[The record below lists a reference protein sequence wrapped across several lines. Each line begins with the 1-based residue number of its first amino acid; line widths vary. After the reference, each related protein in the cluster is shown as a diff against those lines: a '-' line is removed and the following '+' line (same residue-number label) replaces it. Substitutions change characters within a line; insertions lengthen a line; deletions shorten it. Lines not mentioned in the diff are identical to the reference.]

1 MYNERVV
8 SRSLFAYAC
17 NEPILA
23 QSHWLNDKRTRWRET
38 MSERSILYF
47 TRATFIPRSYSL
59 PAINGIELTEYM
71 DDTATDYATERK
83 ARCVKVVGGSVEGYD
98 DQESIRLMRIESG
111 RSVAV
116 QLFRQQQ
123 QLDDQEREERQ
134 RQRQRQPQR
143 HQQLP
148 YEKHGTEEGGD
159 MVGGLEAGQQEIEN
173 GAVEEASNAEPVVTI
188 LVSTERE
195 NDVDAVYGMHSLNFV
210 SQDSDVGE
218 RGYRDQDSG
227 EYGGG
232 DSSKQEEQQ
241 QQQQVSQPLYQQH
254 HQQQQR
260 RQPQPQQDHHLHN
273 PHYDYDHDHHH
284 HHHQHQHHRS
294 EYVQLGAREVSVTEG
309 GDNGRS
315 GEVCALSEE
324 NRAGSHA
331 LRSTMHRYGSESL
344 SPTATDHHHHQH
356 HHHHHSQRHH
366 HQQHHHHQQ
375 QQQQQHLQSDATQ
388 QSVVLSSASHRHLEE
403 QEAHSL
409 SHSHSQSVPHQETDE
424 DTERTSGIT
433 AAMRGARGD
442 FTLGMLFPN
451 LSTTGAASSAGDV
464 GANDGHQQQ
473 HGHHHHHHHHLE
485 EVLPDAAYLQHQIR
499 ASGGGGGTGNGNNGG
514 ADGGGGGGGG
524 AEGNGGGGTGS
535 GGGGSPTLRTG
546 SSPGSSRS
554 PHDDQQLSSPH
565 RQGQSEGG
573 GYSPSEHGRQSYAH
587 LTAMQPPSSVQAN
600 HGLGQDTSDRVS
612 DQLYMD
618 SIYAHHT
625 VGTAHHHQ
633 DHEAGS
639 STPHSPTGPLSS
651 PLYRSMS
658 SVTGMAAASATGTAG
673 AYGLPYMTGSPTELT
688 ATPQQLWNAQG
699 LGTTGLSTISEDYG
713 SSGKSS
719 GTVTHQALPAFSQ
732 PFCGRPSFRGYSP
745 SYSTQQNTTGVGAT
759 VEPSTW
765 SYGSPSNDTLATQ
778 YAAPSRRQPVVNSPS
793 TPAQHQLTATASLSA
808 MADQGDFY
816 KGFYGYSGARRAVEE
831 KSTNR
836 RLSASRRVGTSCSNC
851 QTTMTSLWRRN
862 TLGEP
867 VCNACGLY
875 FKLHGVNRPHAMKK
889 DSIQTRK
896 RKPKMKSTDAT
907 AIAGTVAS
915 CTGNGEMVL
924 EGDTRG
930 FVPGP
935 GDIVPMQ
942 AGRGL
947 RMMAPRVESTR
958 SGTSSTIECVSASH
972 ATSARHNGNTSITT
986 ASNNNSNN
994 NNNNANSSNNNVKLE
1009 PGTYGELRM
1018 NHTAVPQVT
1027 YGSNLYGS
1035 PQSASRIVSY
1045 QSEMYYDMI
1054 ASQQQQPQQQQQ
1066 QHQHQQLLET
1076 HSPKVECPSPPCANR
1091 SPVMISASHSPDH
1104 HQLASPHIV
1113 TLGNSSPNTA
1123 ATKIILDNGHLDR
1136 PTVVSISS

>member
-1 MYNERVV
+1 MKSRKSDDEIRGEMAKHRRHINE
-8 SRSLFAYAC
+8 Y
-17 NEPILA
+17 
-23 QSHWLNDKRTRWRET
+23 
-38 MSERSILYF
+38 
-47 TRATFIPRSYSL
+47 
-59 PAINGIELTEYM
+59 ELTEYM
-71 DDTATDYATERK
+71 DDTAADYATGRK
-83 ARCVKVVGGSVEGYD
+83 TRCAKAVGDSVEGYD

-111 RSVAV
+111 RSVAA

-123 QLDDQEREERQ
+123 QLDDQERERQ

-188 LVSTERE
+188 LVSSEQE
-195 NDVDAVYGMHSLNFV
+195 NDVDAAYGVHSLDFV

-218 RGYRDQDSG
+218 RGYRDQDSS

-241 QQQQVSQPLYQQH
+241 QQQQVSQPLHQQQH

-260 RQPQPQQDHHLHN
+260 RQPQQDHHLHN

-284 HHHQHQHHRS
+284 HQHQHQHHRS
-294 EYVQLGAREVSVTEG
+294 EYVQLEAREVSVTEG

-324 NRAGSHA
+324 NRDASHA

-375 QQQQQHLQSDATQ
+375 QQQQQHLQSDTTQ

-403 QEAHSL
+403 QEAQSHSHSL
-409 SHSHSQSVPHQETDE
+409 SHSHSHSQSVPHQETDE

-451 LSTTGAASSAGDV
+451 LSTTGATSSASDV

-473 HGHHHHHHHHLE
+473 HGHHHHHHHHHLE

-499 ASGGGGGTGNGNNGG
+499 ASGGGGGAGNGNNGG

-524 AEGNGGGGTGS
+524 AEGNSGGGTGS

-618 SIYAHHT
+618 SIYAHHA
-625 VGTAHHHQ
+625 VGTPHHHQ

-673 AYGLPYMTGSPTELT
+673 AYGLPYMTGNPTELT

-699 LGTTGLSTISEDYG
+699 LGTTGLSAISEDYG

-793 TPAQHQLTATASLSA
+793 TPAQHQLTTTASLSTMHNIEA
-808 MADQGDFY
+808 EYFTEGRECVNC
-816 KGFYGYSGARRAVEE
+816 GAISTPLWRRDGTGHYLCNACGLYHKMNGMNRPLV
-831 KSTNR
+831 KQPR

-915 CTGNGEMVL
+915 CTGNGEVVL

-935 GDIVPMQ
+935 GDIVPMPV
-942 AGRGL
+942 GRGL

-958 SGTSSTIECVSASH
+958 SGTSTTIECVSASH
-972 ATSARHNGNTSITT
+972 GTSARHNGNTSITT
-986 ASNNNSNN
+986 ASSSNSGSNN
-994 NNNNANSSNNNVKLE
+994 NNNNNNNNNVKLE

-1018 NHTAVPQVT
+1018 NHTAVPQVS

-1035 PQSASRIVSY
+1035 PQSTSRIVSY

-1066 QHQHQQLLET
+1066 QHQHQHQHQQLLET

-1091 SPVMISASHSPDH
+1091 SPVMLSASHSPDH

>member
-1 MYNERVV
+1 MKSRKSDDEIREEMAKHRRHINE
-8 SRSLFAYAC
+8 Y
-17 NEPILA
+17 
-23 QSHWLNDKRTRWRET
+23 
-38 MSERSILYF
+38 
-47 TRATFIPRSYSL
+47 
-59 PAINGIELTEYM
+59 ELTEYV
-71 DDTATDYATERK
+71 DETAADYGTERK
-83 ARCVKVVGGSVEGYD
+83 ARCVKVDGESVERYD
-98 DQESIRLMRIESG
+98 DQTSMRLMRIGSG
-111 RSVAV
+111 RSVAA

-123 QLDDQEREERQ
+123 QMDDQERERQ

-173 GAVEEASNAEPVVTI
+173 GAVEEASNEEPVVTI
-188 LVSTERE
+188 LVSTEQE
-195 NDVDAVYGMHSLNFV
+195 NDVDIAYGVHSLNFV
-210 SQDSDVGE
+210 SQDSDIGE
-218 RGYRDQDSG
+218 RGYREQESG

-232 DSSKQEEQQ
+232 DTSKQEEQQ
-241 QQQQVSQPLYQQH
+241 QQQQVSQPFHQQH

-260 RQPQPQQDHHLHN
+260 RQPQSLQDHHLH
-273 PHYDYDHDHHH
+273 PHYDYDHDHHHHHHH

-315 GEVCALSEE
+315 GEVCALSAE

-403 QEAHSL
+403 QEAQSHSHSL
-409 SHSHSQSVPHQETDE
+409 SHSHSHSVPHQETDE

-451 LSTTGAASSAGDV
+451 LSTTGATSSASDV
-464 GANDGHQQQ
+464 GANDGHPQQ

-499 ASGGGGGTGNGNNGG
+499 VSGGGGSTGNGNNGG
-514 ADGGGGGGGG
+514 ADGGGGGGGS

-573 GYSPSEHGRQSYAH
+573 GYSPSDHGRQSYAH

-625 VGTAHHHQ
+625 VGTPHHHQ

-658 SVTGMAAASATGTAG
+658 SVTGMATASATGTAG

-688 ATPQQLWNAQG
+688 ATSQQLWNAQG
-699 LGTTGLSTISEDYG
+699 LGTTGLSAISEDYG

-915 CTGNGEMVL
+915 CTGNGEVVL

-935 GDIVPMQ
+935 GDIVPMPV
-942 AGRGL
+942 GRGL

-958 SGTSSTIECVSASH
+958 SGPSTTIECVSASH
-972 ATSARHNGNTSITT
+972 GTSARHNGNTGI
-986 ASNNNSNN
+986 AAANSNN
-994 NNNNANSSNNNVKLE
+994 NNNNNTSNNNNNNNNNNVKLE

-1018 NHTAVPQVT
+1018 NHTAVPQVS

-1054 ASQQQQPQQQQQ
+1054 ASQQQQPQQQQQQ

>member
-1 MYNERVV
+1 M
-8 SRSLFAYAC
+8 C
-17 NEPILA
+17 
-23 QSHWLNDKRTRWRET
+23 
-38 MSERSILYF
+38 
-47 TRATFIPRSYSL
+47 
-59 PAINGIELTEYM
+59 
-71 DDTATDYATERK
+71 
-83 ARCVKVVGGSVEGYD
+83 
-98 DQESIRLMRIESG
+98 RLS
-111 RSVAV
+111 
-116 QLFRQQQ
+116 
-123 QLDDQEREERQ
+123 
-134 RQRQRQPQR
+134 
-143 HQQLP
+143 
-148 YEKHGTEEGGD
+148 
-159 MVGGLEAGQQEIEN
+159 
-173 GAVEEASNAEPVVTI
+173 
-188 LVSTERE
+188 
-195 NDVDAVYGMHSLNFV
+195 
-210 SQDSDVGE
+210 

-254 HQQQQR
+254 HQQRQR

-473 HGHHHHHHHHLE
+473 HGHHHHHHHHHLE

-639 STPHSPTGPLSS
+639 STPHSPTGPLSR
-651 PLYRSMS
+651 LVAVRS
-658 SVTGMAAASATGTAG
+658 
-673 AYGLPYMTGSPTELT
+673 LFFHLLD
-688 ATPQQLWNAQG
+688 QRRQR
-699 LGTTGLSTISEDYG
+699 GTTVL
-713 SSGKSS
+713 
-719 GTVTHQALPAFSQ
+719 
-732 PFCGRPSFRGYSP
+732 R
-745 SYSTQQNTTGVGAT
+745 
-759 VEPSTW
+759 
-765 SYGSPSNDTLATQ
+765 
-778 YAAPSRRQPVVNSPS
+778 
-793 TPAQHQLTATASLSA
+793 
-808 MADQGDFY
+808 
-816 KGFYGYSGARRAVEE
+816 
-831 KSTNR
+831 
-836 RLSASRRVGTSCSNC
+836 
-851 QTTMTSLWRRN
+851 
-862 TLGEP
+862 
-867 VCNACGLY
+867 
-875 FKLHGVNRPHAMKK
+875 
-889 DSIQTRK
+889 SIQTLRRSIVK
-896 RKPKMKSTDAT
+896 WRNRAVPSGDALLRRKPGART
-907 AIAGTVAS
+907 A
-915 CTGNGEMVL
+915 
-924 EGDTRG
+924 RG
-930 FVPGP
+930 H
-935 GDIVPMQ
+935 
-942 AGRGL
+942 R
-947 RMMAPRVESTR
+947 T
-958 SGTSSTIECVSASH
+958 
-972 ATSARHNGNTSITT
+972 
-986 ASNNNSNN
+986 
-994 NNNNANSSNNNVKLE
+994 
-1009 PGTYGELRM
+1009 
-1018 NHTAVPQVT
+1018 
-1027 YGSNLYGS
+1027 
-1035 PQSASRIVSY
+1035 
-1045 QSEMYYDMI
+1045 
-1054 ASQQQQPQQQQQ
+1054 
-1066 QHQHQQLLET
+1066 
-1076 HSPKVECPSPPCANR
+1076 
-1091 SPVMISASHSPDH
+1091 
-1104 HQLASPHIV
+1104 
-1113 TLGNSSPNTA
+1113 
-1123 ATKIILDNGHLDR
+1123 
-1136 PTVVSISS
+1136 